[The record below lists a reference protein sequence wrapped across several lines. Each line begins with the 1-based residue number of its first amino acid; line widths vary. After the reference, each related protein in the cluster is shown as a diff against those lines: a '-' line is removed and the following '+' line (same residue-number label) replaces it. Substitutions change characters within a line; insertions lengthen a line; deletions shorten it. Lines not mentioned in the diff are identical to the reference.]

1 MTTEQLQRQLVYI
14 REKIQQA
21 LEQAGRKGETVQL
34 CAASKT
40 QTAQTVEQ
48 AAKLDIGLFGENRV
62 QELVEKY
69 AFGAYGSHPV
79 HMIGH
84 LQTNKVRQ
92 VVGKAAIIQSVDS
105 TRLLETIAQEASKQN
120 LVQKILLEIN
130 IGGEQSKS
138 GIAPEQ
144 LPFLLEQ
151 AESCNHVQVLG
162 LMAIPPKCQE
172 EKQARQYFSQMYQLF
187 CQAKDHYCTKSKM
200 EILSMGMSGDFPLAI
215 LEGSTMVRVGTALF
229 GQRQYP

>member
-1 MTTEQLQRQLVYI
+1 M
-14 REKIQQA
+14 
-21 LEQAGRKGETVQL
+21 
-34 CAASKT
+34 
-40 QTAQTVEQ
+40 
-48 AAKLDIGLFGENRV
+48 
-62 QELVEKY
+62 
-69 AFGAYGSHPV
+69 
-79 HMIGH
+79 
-84 LQTNKVRQ
+84 
-92 VVGKAAIIQSVDS
+92 
-105 TRLLETIAQEASKQN
+105 
-120 LVQKILLEIN
+120 QKILLEIN

-151 AESCNHVQVLG
+151 AENCNHVQVLG

-187 CQAKDHYCTKSKM
+187 CQAKDRYCSQSKM